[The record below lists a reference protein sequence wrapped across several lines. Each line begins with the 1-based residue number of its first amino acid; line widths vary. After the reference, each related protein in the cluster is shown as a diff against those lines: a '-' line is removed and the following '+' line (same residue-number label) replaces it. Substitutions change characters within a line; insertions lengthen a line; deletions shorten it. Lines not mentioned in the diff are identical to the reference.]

1 MLNYGKLKSPI
12 NFKGGTTMTTL
23 EITVFSVVGSVL
35 GISAKDVTSKTIIPA
50 EMQTEVVE
58 RTVSA
63 TATPILLKDRA
74 NLTAGRIVEA
84 VEKSRGR

>member
-1 MLNYGKLKSPI
+1 
-12 NFKGGTTMTTL
+12 MTTL